1 MKVVRSKDVVKSS
14 IVTKQKD
21 VKDDIKRSTSEGS
34 IKCRAIGQ
42 DMGGHSRTRHKPQ

>member
-21 VKDDIKRSTSEGS
+21 DIKRSTSEGS
-34 IKCRAIGQ
+34 IKCGIIGQ
-42 DMGGHSRTRHKPQ
+42 DIGGHSRTRHKPQ